1 MDLQTVRLL
10 LLSAGWKEKD
20 ISTALASETLDM
32 LVPIP
37 ADGGGAR
44 DAFFHLLTFTTLY
57 STVIATIVLMFQ
69 YLNRLL
75 PDAASQMYDT
85 YSSDFSSIRWSL
97 AVVMVSFPLFI
108 FLSRILHAEL
118 TKHPEKLVSGIRK
131 WLTYL
136 TLFVTACTLIGDV
149 ITLFFFLLDGELS
162 TRFILKVLAV
172 FLMSGLPFW
181 YYFTVVRLEP
191 SKYALS
197 QAHKIFFGSMC
208 VIVPLIFLW
217 GIVIVGSPSHG
228 REQRFDEKRL
238 SDLRTIHQEVLNQMY
253 GDSRYIEPAAPITV
267 LPKPLP
273 ENLEAVAA
281 NAVYNKI
288 SVHDPQSG
296 VPYEYFVKGT
306 SYSLCAEFGL
316 VRDLSYDIFWNHP
329 AGHHCFA
336 FNALDTKSK

>member
-20 ISTALASETLDM
+20 ISAALASETLDM
-32 LVPIP
+32 PVPVP
-37 ADGGGAR
+37 TDGGGAR

-75 PDAASQMYDT
+75 PDAATQNYYS
-85 YSSDFSSIRWSL
+85 YSSDFSGIRWSL

-108 FLSRILHAEL
+108 FLSRILHAEF
-118 TKHPEKLVSGIRK
+118 TKHPEKLASGIRK

-197 QAHKIFFGSMC
+197 QAHKIFFGSMS
-208 VIVPLIFLW
+208 VIVPLIFVW
-217 GIVIVGSPSHG
+217 GIVIVGSPSFG
-228 REQRFDEKRL
+228 REQRFDEVRL
-238 SDLRTIHQEVLNQMY
+238 SNLRAIHEEVLNQVH
-253 GDSRYIEPAAPITV
+253 GDKRYTEPSVSIIA

-273 ENLEAVAA
+273 VSLEAVAA
-281 NAVYNKI
+281 NAVYTKI
-288 SVHDPQSG
+288 STTDPESG

-316 VRDLSYDIFWNHP
+316 VRDLSYDIFWNHS
-329 AGHHCFA
+329 AGHHCFT
-336 FNALDTKSK
+336 FDALDTRSK